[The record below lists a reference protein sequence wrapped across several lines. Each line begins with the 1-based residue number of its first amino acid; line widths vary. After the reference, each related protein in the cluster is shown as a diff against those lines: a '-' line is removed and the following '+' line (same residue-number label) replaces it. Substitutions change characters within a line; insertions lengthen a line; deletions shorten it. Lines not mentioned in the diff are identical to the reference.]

1 MIAEVRKLGTNSSSG
16 PVIYVMPP
24 PPLMNDN
31 RNPLNHTQEAVY
43 PNQTIIN
50 SMLPILLPEIGRW
63 ENGLFCAILFVKP
76 EYLPHDRLG
85 TDIKN
90 G

>member
-63 ENGLFCAILFVKP
+63 ENGLFCAIL
-76 EYLPHDRLG
+76 L
-85 TDIKN
+85 
-90 G
+90 